1 MGSNSLAFQ
10 KKKEAENSSIPCVKI
25 IRVEKAFRRMLLDER
40 LPYRN
45 CSDPEML
52 SVGN

>member
-10 KKKEAENSSIPCVKI
+10 KKKKQKTVLSCVKI

-40 LPYRN
+40 LPYGN
-45 CSDPEML
+45 CSNPEML

>member
-10 KKKEAENSSIPCVKI
+10 KKKKQKTVLPCVKI

-45 CSDPEML
+45 CLDPEML